1 MPPHEDVIQHV
12 GLPSVLFPSDH
23 LALVADLKLT

>member
-1 MPPHEDVIQHV
+1 MPSHEDVKKHE

-23 LALVADLKLT
+23 LSLIADFTIK